1 MPRFP
6 NVLQTDWQT
15 LESVSWQ
22 RCRRWMCEPRCRLKR
37 RRYVWWLSNRLVLFF
52 FFFFFPWMF
61 SCRASKRHSS
71 LEFLELVLWKCCK
84 WTHTH
89 EHLHQHAHK
98 FLLCCFLMCEWAH
111 TEGSGSRCIISGTR
125 ESYLP
130 LPVRLKTHKSGQKH
144 TETEKSSSSYT
155 CDYGFW
161 LFFFCFFG
169 SLKCLLTASRPV
181 LKCHHLTCELR
192 YLISELKCFIL
203 QRDVLHLKTWWYK
216 MISAM
221 RGKKH
226 IMSYESSGDCINLW
240 KFFFVFEILF
250 KLFFSSR
257 KQHKIITVP
266 LSHSW

>member
-161 LFFFCFFG
+161 VFFLFFFLVLSNVFSQPHG
-169 SLKCLLTASRPV
+169 LSLNAITSPV
-181 LKCHHLTCELR
+181 NSV
-192 YLISELKCFIL
+192 I
-203 QRDVLHLKTWWYK
+203 
-216 MISAM
+216 
-221 RGKKH
+221 
-226 IMSYESSGDCINLW
+226 
-240 KFFFVFEILF
+240 
-250 KLFFSSR
+250 
-257 KQHKIITVP
+257 
-266 LSHSW
+266 

>member
-1 MPRFP
+1 MSPNNVPRFP
-6 NVLQTDWQT
+6 NTLQTDWQT

-89 EHLHQHAHK
+89 MNTNTHTNS
-98 FLLCCFLMCEWAH
+98 CCAASWCANELILRDRGRGAL
-111 TEGSGSRCIISGTR
+111 SQVP

-130 LPVRLKTHKSGQKH
+130 LPVRLKTHKSGHKH

-161 LFFFCFFG
+161 FFLVFFG

-181 LKCHHLTCELR
+181 LKCHHLACELR

-226 IMSYESSGDCINLW
+226 IMSHESSGDCINLW

-250 KLFFSSR
+250 KLFFFF
-257 KQHKIITVP
+257 QETT
-266 LSHSW
+266 